1 MQQLKQPDS
10 LEEPAAGAGHWLRRL
25 LLALAALLVAAFA
38 GLMLTKTLPYYS
50 FEKGIHFLTTKS
62 DETND
67 NLGFRVGFYVHITTS
82 LIVLVLGLLQWLPVM
97 ARRGGP
103 RLHRWLG
110 YGYTLG
116 ILALAA
122 PSGLVLA
129 RFANGGLAAQV
140 GFSLQCVVWWLCT
153 WAAYRAAR
161 RHDWPRHVQWQ
172 VRSYAVTLAALAL
185 RGESYVLFYAF
196 GTKPIET
203 YLTVTWLSWVGNLVL
218 AEVLLEAG
226 LGRYFLREILGSLRR
241 KLAA

>member
-1 MQQLKQPDS
+1 MQQLKQPSS
-10 LEEPAAGAGHWLRRL
+10 LEETKPPAGSLLRRIVIV
-25 LLALAALLVAAFA
+25 LAALLIAAFA
-38 GLMLTKTLPYYS
+38 ALMLTKTLPYYT

-67 NLGFRVGFYVHITTS
+67 NPWFRLGFYVHITTS
-82 LIVLVLGLLQWLPVM
+82 LVVLILGLLQWLPVV
-97 ARRGGP
+97 ARRGP

-110 YGYTLG
+110 YGYVVG

-140 GFSLQCVVWWLCT
+140 GFSLQCVVWWGST

-161 RHDWPRHVQWQ
+161 HQQWPQHVAWL

-185 RGESYVLFYAF
+185 RGESYLLYYAF
-196 GTKPIET
+196 HTKPIET
-203 YLTVTWLSWVGNLVL
+203 YLTVTWLSWVGNLIL
-218 AEVLLEAG
+218 AEVLLELG
-226 LGRYFLREILGSLRR
+226 LGRYFLREMMGKLRR
-241 KLAA
+241 NLGA